1 VSKNEDQ
8 DLTKRIEDHN
18 LRAMRGDL
26 TQDENDRVR
35 KLLEREEEIYTA
47 LKVHE
52 RAKWIVRSIAGLLG
66 IIPVIW
72 AVVQMYEWWMRG
84 K

>member
-1 VSKNEDQ
+1 VNKNEDQ
-8 DLTKRIEDHN
+8 DLTRRIEDHN
-18 LRAMRGDL
+18 RRAMRGDL
-26 TQDENDRVR
+26 TPDEIDQLRR
-35 KLLEREEEIYTA
+35 LLERDEEIYTA

-66 IIPVIW
+66 IIPFIW
-72 AVVQMYEWWMRG
+72 ACVQMYEWMRG